1 MPGSYTSEKI
11 KLLAVGTS
19 AAGMFCLSLSELLP
33 WPVFIILAFMHVV
46 ILRRYFDRDLIGP
59 WTALAIIT
67 GVFAFDIFQLTH
79 LGRSAVVSTVR
90 DMILTLAIIRLLM
103 KKTPREIY
111 QIVGISFAQCLLAT
125 IFTISPLFL
134 VGLILMVFLIPMTL
148 YALDAASF
156 SFTRTIKIGKPVHWV
171 KVSIGIVLASCLLF
185 YLLPRPA
192 SSIIKQGM
200 SHRGRISFTEDV
212 DLKESGRST
221 QGQTV
226 VLRVVWSS
234 GKPLKEFYLS
244 GARLEG
250 ISPDGFFKQES
261 RGSVAPVSGSFTD
274 RLTIYTTSLYS
285 ENVLF
290 PFWVYSVL
298 PRLCLFRGTN
308 LYWGGEPPA
317 VYDVWVNRV
326 SGLGNPGST
335 EIPRELS
342 QVRELAVRIAGQG
355 EAASRVH
362 RIARYLMRTCAYTLD
377 KQNIPP
383 GRRGIE
389 WFVLTNRKGSCEH
402 FASALA
408 AMIRS
413 CGIPARVVTGFLVT
427 EYNERG
433 DYFIVR
439 ASDAH
444 AWVEYFD
451 KTWVIIDATPSGTQ
465 ATAMKFHIIDELRFR
480 WLRWV
485 IQYSLEDQINLAAG
499 IFTTA
504 PRITARVE
512 SLTKYAVFLLVAGL
526 CLWILYRIIRIR
538 FVGPYEKVRRLMTR
552 KGIVLPENSTHEE
565 HLRVISE
572 SWPVLAP
579 HFERY
584 LAIYLAWR
592 FGDNEIN
599 IQEHTRLM
607 LRKIRNTPGPR

>member
-1 MPGSYTSEKI
+1 MPGSYISDNI
-11 KLLAVGTS
+11 KLLTVGTS
-19 AAGMFCLSLSELLP
+19 AAGMLCLSLSELLP
-33 WPVFIILAFMHVV
+33 WPIFILLALVHVI
-46 ILRRYFDRDLIGP
+46 ILRRYFDRELIGP
-59 WTALAIIT
+59 WASLAIIT
-67 GVFAFDIFQLTH
+67 GVFAFDIFQITLM
-79 LGRSAVVSTVR
+79 GRSAVVSTVR
-90 DMILTLAIIRLLM
+90 DMILTLALIRLFM
-103 KKTPREIY
+103 RKTPREIY

-134 VGLILMVFLIPMTL
+134 VGLVLMVFLIPMTL
-148 YALDAASF
+148 FALDAESF
-156 SFTRTIKIGKPVHWV
+156 SFTRILRTEKPLHWV
-171 KVSIGIVLASCLLF
+171 KVTIGIILTSCLLF

-192 SSIIKQGM
+192 SSIIKQGL
-200 SHRGRISFTEDV
+200 SKRGRISFTEDV
-212 DLKESGRST
+212 NLQESGRS
-221 QGQTV
+221 GPDQTV

-234 GKPLKEFYLS
+234 GKPLKMFYLS

-250 ISPDGFFKQES
+250 ISSDGFFKQES

-290 PFWVYSVL
+290 PFWVHAVL

-308 LYWGGEPPA
+308 LYWGSEPPV

-326 SGLGNPGST
+326 SGLGNPGSI
-335 EIPRELS
+335 EIPEELS
-342 QVRELAVRIAGQG
+342 QVRKLAVRVADQG
-355 EAASRVH
+355 DPALRVH
-362 RIARYLMRTCAYTLD
+362 RIVRFLMRSFTYTLE
-377 KQNIPP
+377 KQKIPP
-383 GRRGIE
+383 GRKGIE

-427 EYNERG
+427 EYNESG

-451 KTWVIIDATPSGTQ
+451 KTWVVIDATPSARQ
-465 ATAMKFHIIDELRFR
+465 APGIQLHIIDELRFR
-480 WLRWV
+480 WIRWV
-485 IQYSLEDQINLAAG
+485 IQYSLEDQINFATS

-504 PRITARVE
+504 PRITTQLE
-512 SLTKYAVFLLVAGL
+512 SLAKYAIFALFTGL
-526 CLWILYRIIRIR
+526 CSWVLYQIIRR
-538 FVGPYEKVRRLMTR
+538 RYVAPYEKILRVITR
-552 KGIVLPENSTHEE
+552 KGVVLPKNSTHEE

-572 SWPVLAP
+572 SWPAFAP
-579 HFERY
+579 HFEHY
-584 LAIYLAWR
+584 LTIYLAWR
-592 FGDNEIN
+592 FGDDEID

-607 LRKIRNTPGPR
+607 LRRIRNTPRP

>member
-1 MPGSYTSEKI
+1 MPGSYISDNI
-11 KLLAVGTS
+11 KLLTVGTS
-19 AAGMFCLSLSELLP
+19 AAGMLCLSLSELLP
-33 WPVFIILAFMHVV
+33 WPIFILLALVHVI
-46 ILRRYFDRDLIGP
+46 ILRRYFDRELIGP
-59 WTALAIIT
+59 WASLAIIT
-67 GVFAFDIFQLTH
+67 GVFAFDIFQITLM
-79 LGRSAVVSTVR
+79 GRSAVVSTVR
-90 DMILTLAIIRLLM
+90 DMILTLALIRLFM
-103 KKTPREIY
+103 RKTPREIY

-134 VGLILMVFLIPMTL
+134 VGLVLMVFLIPMTL
-148 YALDAASF
+148 FALDAESF
-156 SFTRTIKIGKPVHWV
+156 SFTRILRTEKPLHWV
-171 KVSIGIVLASCLLF
+171 KVTIGIILTSCLLF

-192 SSIIKQGM
+192 SSIIKQGL
-200 SHRGRISFTEDV
+200 SKRGRISFVEDV
-212 DLKESGRST
+212 NLQESGRS
-221 QGQTV
+221 GPDQTV

-234 GKPLKEFYLS
+234 GKPLKMFYLS

-250 ISPDGFFKQES
+250 ISSDGFFKQES

-290 PFWVYSVL
+290 PFWVHAVL

-308 LYWGGEPPA
+308 LYWGSEPPD

-326 SGLGNPGST
+326 SGLGNPGSI
-335 EIPRELS
+335 EIPEELS
-342 QVRELAVRIAGQG
+342 QVRKLAVRVAGQG
-355 EAASRVH
+355 DPALRVH
-362 RIARYLMRTCAYTLD
+362 RIVRFLMRSFTYTLE
-377 KQNIPP
+377 KQKIPP
-383 GRRGIE
+383 GRKGIE

-427 EYNERG
+427 EYNESG

-451 KTWVIIDATPSGTQ
+451 KTWVVIDATPSARQ
-465 ATAMKFHIIDELRFR
+465 APGIQLHIIDELRFR
-480 WLRWV
+480 WIRWV
-485 IQYSLEDQINLAAG
+485 IQYSLEDQINFATS

-504 PRITARVE
+504 PRITTQLE
-512 SLTKYAVFLLVAGL
+512 SLAKYAIFALFTGL
-526 CLWILYRIIRIR
+526 CSWVLYQIIRR
-538 FVGPYEKVRRLMTR
+538 RYVAPYEKILRVITR
-552 KGIVLPENSTHEE
+552 KGVVLPKNSTHEE

-572 SWPVLAP
+572 SWPAFAP
-579 HFERY
+579 HFEHY
-584 LAIYLAWR
+584 LTIYLAWR
-592 FGDNEIN
+592 FGDDEID

-607 LRKIRNTPGPR
+607 LRRIRNTPGP